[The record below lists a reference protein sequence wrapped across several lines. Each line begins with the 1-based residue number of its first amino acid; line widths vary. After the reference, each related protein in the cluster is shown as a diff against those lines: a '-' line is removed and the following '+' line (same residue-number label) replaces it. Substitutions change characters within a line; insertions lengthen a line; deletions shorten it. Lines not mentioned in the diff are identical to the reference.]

1 MEGRTKQLSV
11 NLLFIGFLIQFTGF
25 SAGQT
30 LTLEVPSAVERGKD
44 TVFTCTGG
52 ASPYIFRWD
61 DLNVVPVQAIFIG
74 GGVGYPDD
82 QTKYLDFSVSENG
95 DTSIMTISNTQI
107 EDEGKY
113 RCSEGSLEDFANFT
127 VEVKSTWSLMVESR
141 VENNIDMYVATCEV
155 LGGRPDET
163 ITWMLG
169 SDPASCEH
177 PEPTYVPSDPGLF
190 SKTSTCKFQASAEN
204 NGQTLKCVIGGHL
217 VTELNGEET
226 QVLNLHSFPGNDIV
240 TVKFES
246 LDPKLRVTC
255 SIDAADQPFP
265 AIRHYYIYVNDIL
278 KHESTTAGNS
288 VEVPES
294 EYDLSTEFE
303 CVAGNYLGNTTSG
316 KTTYDPT
323 RSTTSE
329 KLTTS
334 HSTTEYGE
342 ETTPEPTSCSC
353 TAAGLSSGASAGI
366 AVLAILLVASITV
379 NIVQFILF
387 RRRTKAEFDDS
398 KKKNKG

>member
-1 MEGRTKQLSV
+1 MTVRAKAYNISNFDNNNNFTEPE
-11 NLLFIGFLIQFTGF
+11 NFTGF
-25 SAGQT
+25 SDGQT
-30 LTLEVPSAVERGKD
+30 LTLEVSSAVERGRD

-52 ASPYIFRWD
+52 ASPYVFRWD
-61 DLNVVPVQAIFIG
+61 DSNVVPNQDIFIG
-74 GGVGYPDD
+74 GEVGYPDD
-82 QTKYLDFSVSENG
+82 QTKYLDFSVSENE

-113 RCSEGSLEDFANFT
+113 RCAEGSLEDIANFT
-127 VEVKSTWSLMVESR
+127 VEVQSTRSLVVESR
-141 VENNIDMYVATCEV
+141 VENNIDMYVGTCEV

-169 SDPASCEH
+169 SDPASCEN

-226 QVLNLHSFPGNDIV
+226 QVLNLHSAPNNDIV
-240 TVKFES
+240 TVKFQS
-246 LDPKLRVTC
+246 FDPNLRVTC
-255 SIDAADQPFP
+255 DIDATNQPTP
-265 AIRHYYIYVNDIL
+265 TIRNYYIYVNGTL
-278 KHESTTAGNS
+278 KHVSTTGVNS
-288 VEVPES
+288 VEVPGS

-323 RSTTSE
+323 
-329 KLTTS
+329 K
-334 HSTTEYGE
+334 
-342 ETTPEPTSCSC
+342 TTPEPPSCSC
-353 TAAGLSSGASAGI
+353 APSGLSSGASAGI
-366 AVLAILLVASITV
+366 AVLAIFLVASITA
-379 NIVQFILF
+379 NIVQFILLK
-387 RRRTKAEFDDS
+387 RRTKAGHIFD
-398 KKKNKG
+398 KG